1 MFIKQVSAFIENKPG
16 RLCRITKALGEK
28 GIDIIAM
35 SIADTTNF
43 GIMRCIVNQ
52 PEKAM
57 QAIRDAGFTASITE
71 VLAVEVPDVP
81 GGLAR
86 ILDELHKAGI
96 SIEYLYS
103 FVRRKADCAL
113 ILFRVED
120 NEKTLRLFEEIGVNT
135 LSEEQVYEL

>member
-1 MFIKQVSAFIENKPG
+1 
-16 RLCRITKALGEK
+16 
-28 GIDIIAM
+28 
-35 SIADTTNF
+35 
-43 GIMRCIVNQ
+43 MRCIVNQ

-57 QAIRDAGFTASITE
+57 KAIREAGFTASITE

-81 GGLAR
+81 GGLAN
-86 ILDELHKAGI
+86 ILDALYNAGI
-96 SIEYLYS
+96 SIEYTYS

-120 NEKTLRLFEEIGVNT
+120 NEKTLQLFKEIGVNT

>member
-16 RLCRITKALGEK
+16 RLGKITRALGDN

-57 QAIRDAGFTASITE
+57 KAIREAGFTASITE

-81 GGLAR
+81 GGLAK
-86 ILDELHKAGI
+86 ILDELYNAGI

-103 FVRRKADCAL
+103 FVRRKAECAL

-120 NEKTLRLFEEIGVNT
+120 NEKTLSLFKEIGVNT